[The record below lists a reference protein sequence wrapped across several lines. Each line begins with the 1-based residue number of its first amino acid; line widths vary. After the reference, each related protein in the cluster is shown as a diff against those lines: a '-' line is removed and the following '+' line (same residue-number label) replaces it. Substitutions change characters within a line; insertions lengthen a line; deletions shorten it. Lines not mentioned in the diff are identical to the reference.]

1 MKLLNVPDAEK
12 FMNVIDMCK
21 GKVELIGPDIRVNLK
36 SKMSQFLAL
45 AELFN
50 ADVDLGEF
58 EIVAH
63 EFDDVQLLIQYL
75 VGRVES

>member
-1 MKLLNVPDAEK
+1 MNIENADR
-12 FMNVIDMCK
+12 FMEVIDMCK

-63 EFDDVQLLIQYL
+63 EFSDVQLLIQYL
-75 VGRVES
+75 VGRV

>member
-1 MKLLNVPDAEK
+1 MKLMNISDPNK
-12 FMNVIDMCK
+12 FMEVVDKCK

-36 SKMSQFLAL
+36 SKMTQFLAL

-63 EFDDVQLLIQYL
+63 EFSDVQLLIQYM
-75 VGRVES
+75 VGRS

>member
-1 MKLLNVPDAEK
+1 MKLMNITNPDK
-12 FMNVIDMCK
+12 FMEVIDMCK

-75 VGRVES
+75 VGRV

>member
-1 MKLLNVPDAEK
+1 MKLQNITNAER
-12 FMNVIDMCK
+12 FMEVVDMCK

-36 SKMSQFLAL
+36 SKMCQFLAL

-63 EFDDVQLLIQYL
+63 EFDDGQLLIQYL
-75 VGRVES
+75 VGRV